1 LGSTVEHEATAAL
14 RDGSVALLEAGFHRH
29 VAAESAAKGWDP
41 RDAMIGLTPFI
52 DCARRL
58 GADPAVTLGPI
69 ARTGAAWYRETFDGF
84 VVRSDVALEAFGWR
98 IVDTPDG
105 PAYRFSWPPDPASS

>member
-1 LGSTVEHEATAAL
+1 
-14 RDGSVALLEAGFHRH
+14 
-29 VAAESAAKGWDP
+29 
-41 RDAMIGLTPFI
+41 
-52 DCARRL
+52 
-58 GADPAVTLGPI
+58 VTLGPI

>member
-41 RDAMIGLTPFI
+41 RDAMIGLAPFI

-58 GADPAVTLGPI
+58 GADPAMTLGPI